1 MRWLIFCLALAGC
14 AAKEKTTAKGPKT
27 QEGRYRTGSPGADWG
42 QVSPGGADKAW
53 VNRNTGATI
62 YFDSNCKARFEDKS
76 LPDLLKHLTFGM
88 AQGDPMVE
96 EALTLGGRKALLR
109 VHSGEVDGVSVKI
122 AAVVLK
128 KNSCIYDGLYI
139 SSPVDFD
146 SAMPNFRNVLNG
158 FKS

>member
-1 MRWLIFCLALAGC
+1 M
-14 AAKEKTTAKGPKT
+14 
-27 QEGRYRTGSPGADWG
+27 
-42 QVSPGGADKAW
+42 
-53 VNRNTGATI
+53 NRNTGATI